1 MDYDR
6 QISCLFSQ
14 YIKNFVPCTGIPKT
28 TLLAIMIAAPVGGIM
43 LFLICVMM
51 CVIVCLCVRQSRL
64 SNSRDNYNFQR
75 LSIAA
80 QDSDEEEEEDVEQG

>member
-1 MDYDR
+1 MTDKLVVSSLS
-6 QISCLFSQ
+6 ILKKICTMH
-14 YIKNFVPCTGIPKT
+14 TGIPKT
-28 TLLAIMIAAPVGGIM
+28 TLLAIMVAAPVGGIM
-43 LFLICVMM
+43 LLLICVMM